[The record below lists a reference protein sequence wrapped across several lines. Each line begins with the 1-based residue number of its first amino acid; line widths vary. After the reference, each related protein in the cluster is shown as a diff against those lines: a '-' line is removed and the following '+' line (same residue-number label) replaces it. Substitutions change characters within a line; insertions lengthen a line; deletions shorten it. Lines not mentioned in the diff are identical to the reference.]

1 MAINRTIIV
10 TVPSE
15 AYVERNSYVFVKDKN
30 YYDPEKRYNR
40 VKHTIIGKSIG
51 NGQMYP
57 NHNYRLRYPAL
68 FEAAAGEQL
77 PKQTK
82 KLGFYTTVLSLAE
95 RTGLYDALISS
106 FGIENANRI
115 MDLVMY
121 YIIHHSCDTDYRN
134 QKTVP
139 IIDDGARTAPFIE
152 NCVAVSDKTD
162 YQTLMAEQMLF
173 MGSIWNQTNISAFF
187 REELTEERTDLF
199 LRHWAGACAQRAS
212 KDAWILIK
220 SDEGDDTSIVN
231 FIYAIDSRNGTPL
244 TFSVCKGG
252 TINFK
257 VIMEMMGWLK
267 AYGIKVN
274 GVILNRRYATSEV
287 FTLLDQ
293 GEVTYVAMMEDNTR
307 GHRAMVNQY
316 GDKIR
321 MKYEYMLD
329 RYADQ
334 NRRMGAHVLFGTQ
347 SSEKIRLFSN
357 HDYEG
362 YACIIYDSTGAE
374 VRQETWFTQVAGVV
388 RSLQQTLDQRRESS
402 GKKKDNSSP
411 ADPPDI
417 PADYAECIRIVIEK
431 GETTVSVNQK
441 LVQDI
446 GNRKSFYTFASAL
459 PITAEETADIYT
471 LQNHADEQFSMVSDP
486 DMYTVASEDAAH
498 HSAEI
503 KVKLTV
509 TFIAAIIRNELV
521 KACTESNLSPKL
533 LVDELNQIT
542 MQLYGNSTYRVSH
555 RETPQ
560 QIKLLKA
567 CGVDPADLDVIAQTE
582 NVRIE
587 GGESDPHHRYPKPTG
602 GVAGPPKGPGRPRG
616 SRKRHETS
624 SSVN

>member
-15 AYVERNSYVFVKDKN
+15 AYVEKNSYVFVKDKN

-57 NHNYRLRYPAL
+57 NHNFRIRYPTL

-77 PKQTK
+77 PKPVK
-82 KLGFYTTVLSLAE
+82 KLGFFTTVLSIAE
-95 RTGLYDALISS
+95 RTGLYDALIAS

-115 MDLVMY
+115 MDLAMY
-121 YIIHHSCDTDYRN
+121 YIIHHSCDT
-134 QKTVP
+134 
-139 IIDDGARTAPFIE
+139 A
-152 NCVAVSDKTD
+152 D
-162 YQTLMAEQMLF
+162 YQTVMAEQMLF
-173 MGSIWNQTNISAFF
+173 MGSIWNQTNISTFF
-187 REELTEERTDLF
+187 KEELTEERTDLF
-199 LRHWAGACAQRAS
+199 LRLWTGACADRNS
-212 KDAWILIK
+212 KEAWILIK
-220 SDEGDDTSIVN
+220 SNEGGDAPIFSFV
-231 FIYAIDSRNGTPL
+231 YAIDSRNGTPL
-244 TFSVCKGG
+244 SFSVCKGG

-257 VIMEMMGWLK
+257 VVIEMMGWLK

-274 GVILNRRYATSEV
+274 GVILNRRYATSDV

-329 RYADQ
+329 RSADQ
-334 NRRMGAHVLFGTQ
+334 NRRMGVHVLFGTQ

-388 RSLQQTLDQRRESS
+388 RSLQQTLDQRRDASS
-402 GKKKDNSSP
+402 KKKDVNLP

-417 PADYAECIRIVIEK
+417 PADYAECIRIVTEK

-459 PITAEETADIYT
+459 PITAEETAAIYT
-471 LQNHADEQFSMVSDP
+471 LQNYADEQFYMVSDP
-486 DMYTVASEDAAH
+486 DMYVVASEDTAH

-503 KVKLTV
+503 KAKLTV
-509 TFIAAIIRNELV
+509 NFIAAIIRNELV
-521 KACTESNLSPKL
+521 KACTESNISPKNL
-533 LVDELNQIT
+533 IDELNQIT

-555 RETPQ
+555 TQSAQ
-560 QIKLLKA
+560 QIKLLQA
-567 CGVDPADLDVIAQTE
+567 CGVDPADLDVIAQIE

-587 GGESDPHHRYPKPTG
+587 GGEPDPHHRYPKPTG
-602 GVAGPPKGPGRPRG
+602 GTAGPPKGPGRPRG
-616 SRKRHETS
+616 SRKKQELS
-624 SSVN
+624 PSVN